1 MLDKLRALI
10 AGRPEKQAD
19 EDGERDLPLA
29 VAALLVEAARAD
41 YEYREAERAIIDTV
55 LGETFSLD
63 ADAAR
68 ALRARGETAQEAAFD
83 LHQFTKQAK
92 TMAHAEKIGLIEA
105 LWRVVLSDAERDQY
119 EDALIRRVCGLIYVE
134 DRESG
139 EARQRVAAAI
149 G

>member
-1 MLDKLRALI
+1 MLDKLRALL
-10 AGRPEKQAD
+10 AGRE
-19 EDGERDLPLA
+19 ENRTGEEPADLPLA

-41 YEYREAERAIIDTV
+41 ETYAEEEKTIIDAA
-55 LGETFSLD
+55 LGEKFSLTPE
-63 ADAAR
+63 AAR
-68 ALRARGETAQEAAFD
+68 DLRSRAEAAQAEAFD

-92 TMAHAEKIGLIEA
+92 TMPHGEKIALIET

-119 EDALIRRVCGLIYVE
+119 EDALIRRICGLIYID

-139 EARQRVAAAI
+139 EARQRIAAAI